1 MQARERAGAGHRDRR
16 IERRC
21 IRGAADG
28 AIQATVSQRWD
39 PLRHLIAAVLAEFVP
54 HPDKVVGTG
63 TLSYLLSSWT
73 GSGMLQTRQITCPV
87 VTTRS

>member
-1 MQARERAGAGHRDRR
+1 MQARERADAGHRDRR

-28 AIQATVSQRWD
+28 AIFGVSHATVSQRGD
-39 PLRHLIAAVLAEFVP
+39 PLRFLIAAGLAELVP

-63 TLSYLLSSWT
+63 TLA
-73 GSGMLQTRQITCPV
+73 
-87 VTTRS
+87 